1 MPQPAS
7 VPECEAPFFSVV
19 IAAFNAAAWIVPTI
33 RSALNQT
40 YRQYEVIVIG
50 DGCTDRT
57 GAILLSEFGDAV
69 RWKNLDRNCGGQSFP
84 NNEGIRLA
92 RGTHVAYLG
101 HDDIWS
107 PRHLESL
114 ASVVRASNPD
124 FAVSGAVYH
133 APPGSRYY
141 HITGI
146 FDDPATARRDFFPP
160 SSIAHRREIVDR
172 IGAWRDPNELSAPAD
187 CEFLLRAARS
197 QCSFASTGTIT
208 VHKFAAGHRYLSYR
222 FPSGAE
228 QERMLE
234 RLSAP
239 GGEARVLEQIR
250 EDIAAG
256 ADCPPIRHA
265 NFDRFGVGVV
275 YRRNR
280 RAKGLERPSPL
291 EVDKPLILAV
301 QRFPAALDWYELEED
316 PADQPFRWSGPN
328 PNPRYLLNVRLAGA
342 FALRI
347 RILAFADDDLAETMR
362 LDIDE
367 REVPFARA
375 CDDTGV
381 HVLSSEPL
389 PGAGRPRAALSP
401 AALRASA
408 RRSSAQARRARAQ
421 QHRGAA
427 ARLTRNWSG
436 KLWSENQRAILRA
449 RLPHVRDE
457 PSCRVR
463 IPRQVERIGLL
474 VIVHP
479 VRHVDDGRLGRADV
493 LPSVIGS
500 AGR

>member
-1 MPQPAS
+1 MPQPAP
-7 VPECEAPFFSVV
+7 VREPQAPSFSVV
-19 IAAFNAAAWIVPTI
+19 IAAFNAAAWIVPTV

-40 YRQYEVIVIG
+40 YREYEVIVIG

-69 RWKNLDRNCGGQSFP
+69 LWKNLDRNCGGQSFP

-114 ASVVRASNPD
+114 ASLIRARNPD

-146 FDDPATARRDFFPP
+146 FDDPATAQREFFPP
-160 SSIAHRREIVDR
+160 SSIAHRREVVDR
-172 IGAWRDPNELSAPAD
+172 IGAWRDPNEISAPAD

-234 RLSAP
+234 RLSAR
-239 GGEARVLEQIR
+239 GGEARVLQEIQD
-250 EDIAAG
+250 DIAAG

-265 NFDRFGVGVV
+265 NFDRFGAGVV
-275 YRRNR
+275 YHRNR
-280 RAKGLERPSPL
+280 RVKGLERPNL
-291 EVDKPLILAV
+291 LDVDKPLRLAV
-301 QRFPAALDWYELEED
+301 ERFPAALDWYELEED
-316 PADQPFRWSGPN
+316 PAHGPFRWSGPN
-328 PNPRYLLNVRLAGA
+328 PNPRYLLNVRLASA
-342 FALRI
+342 FSLRI
-347 RILAFADDDLAETMR
+347 RILAFADDDLVETMR
-362 LDIDE
+362 LDVDE

-375 CDDTGV
+375 RDDAGMYV
-381 HVLSSEPL
+381 LNIGPLSGPVENGLVLRFRLPRCARLRDDPRRRRAGLALSSIE
-389 PGAGRPRAALSP
+389 
-401 AALRASA
+401 
-408 RRSSAQARRARAQ
+408 
-421 QHRGAA
+421 
-427 ARLTRNWSG
+427 
-436 KLWSENQRAILRA
+436 
-449 RLPHVRDE
+449 
-457 PSCRVR
+457 
-463 IPRQVERIGLL
+463 
-474 VIVHP
+474 
-479 VRHVDDGRLGRADV
+479 V
-493 LPSVIGS
+493 LPVD
-500 AGR
+500 

>member
-1 MPQPAS
+1 MPQPAP
-7 VPECEAPFFSVV
+7 VRERQAPSFSVV
-19 IAAFNAAAWIVPTI
+19 IAAFNAAAWIVPTV

-40 YRQYEVIVIG
+40 YREYEVIVIG

-69 RWKNLDRNCGGQSFP
+69 LWKNLDRNSGGQSFP

-114 ASVVRASNPD
+114 ASLVRARNPD

-146 FDDPATARRDFFPP
+146 FDDPATAQRDFFPP
-160 SSIAHRREIVDR
+160 SSIAHRREVVDR
-172 IGAWRDPNELSAPAD
+172 IGAWRDPNEISAPAD

-239 GGEARVLEQIR
+239 GGEARVLQEIQD
-250 EDIAAG
+250 DIAAG
-256 ADCPPIRHA
+256 ADCPPIHHA
-265 NFDRFGVGVV
+265 NFDRFGAGVV
-275 YRRNR
+275 YHRNR
-280 RAKGLERPSPL
+280 RVKGLERPNL
-291 EVDKPLILAV
+291 LDVDKPLQLAAE
-301 QRFPAALDWYELEED
+301 RFPAALDWYELEED
-316 PADQPFRWSGPN
+316 PAHGPFRWSGPN
-328 PNPRYLLNVRLAGA
+328 PNPRYLLNVRLASA
-342 FALRI
+342 FSLRI
-347 RILAFADDDLAETMR
+347 RILAFADDDLVETMK
-362 LDIDE
+362 LDVDE

-375 CDDTGV
+375 RDDTGMYV
-381 HVLSSEPL
+381 LNIGPLSGPVENGLVLRFRLPRCARLREDPRRRRAGLALSSIE
-389 PGAGRPRAALSP
+389 
-401 AALRASA
+401 
-408 RRSSAQARRARAQ
+408 
-421 QHRGAA
+421 
-427 ARLTRNWSG
+427 
-436 KLWSENQRAILRA
+436 
-449 RLPHVRDE
+449 
-457 PSCRVR
+457 
-463 IPRQVERIGLL
+463 
-474 VIVHP
+474 
-479 VRHVDDGRLGRADV
+479 V
-493 LPSVIGS
+493 LPVD
-500 AGR
+500 

>member
-1 MPQPAS
+1 MPQPAP
-7 VPECEAPFFSVV
+7 VRERQAPSFSVV
-19 IAAFNAAAWIVPTI
+19 IAAFNAAAWIVPTV

-40 YRQYEVIVIG
+40 YREYEVIVIG

-69 RWKNLDRNCGGQSFP
+69 LWKNLDRNSGGQSFP

-114 ASVVRASNPD
+114 ASLVRARNPD

-133 APPGSRYY
+133 TPPGSRYY

-146 FDDPATARRDFFPP
+146 FDDPATAQRDFFPP
-160 SSIAHRREIVDR
+160 SSIAHRREVVDR
-172 IGAWRDPNELSAPAD
+172 IGAWRDPNEISAPAD

-239 GGEARVLEQIR
+239 GGEARVLQEIQD
-250 EDIAAG
+250 DIAAG

-265 NFDRFGVGVV
+265 NFDRFGAGVV
-275 YRRNR
+275 YHRNR
-280 RAKGLERPSPL
+280 RVKGLERPNL
-291 EVDKPLILAV
+291 LDVDKPLQLAAE
-301 QRFPAALDWYELEED
+301 RFPAALDWYELEED
-316 PADQPFRWSGPN
+316 PAHGPFRWSGPN
-328 PNPRYLLNVRLAGA
+328 PNPRYLLNVRLASA

-347 RILAFADDDLAETMR
+347 RILAFADDDLVETMK
-362 LDIDE
+362 LDVDE

-375 CDDTGV
+375 RDDTGMYV
-381 HVLSSEPL
+381 LNIGPLSGPVENGLVLRFRLPRCARLRDDPRRRRAGLALSSIE
-389 PGAGRPRAALSP
+389 
-401 AALRASA
+401 
-408 RRSSAQARRARAQ
+408 
-421 QHRGAA
+421 
-427 ARLTRNWSG
+427 
-436 KLWSENQRAILRA
+436 
-449 RLPHVRDE
+449 
-457 PSCRVR
+457 
-463 IPRQVERIGLL
+463 
-474 VIVHP
+474 
-479 VRHVDDGRLGRADV
+479 V
-493 LPSVIGS
+493 LPVD
-500 AGR
+500 